1 MIRPYLTFEMMANDS
16 PKRNAYGDCPHIEIK
31 DMCAIPIVYAAL
43 DDRGNQLVKVPFT
56 REMCSRFGIGDVE
69 LIQLV
74 QDEVAKKA
82 LPVCGLNGFMAGSV
96 DSKQIE
102 ELYIA
107 TTKDLWYGASVI
119 CTYDFFKKAAGKM
132 EGNYYVLPS
141 SVHEVLLVKEDHEVQ
156 PKDFR
161 QMVNEVNCMAV
172 EEAERLT
179 NNAYHYDVKRNLL
192 ETVDE
197 YQTRLEKENSL
208 SMKNRKKRKNWND
221 KKNRACPNRTR
232 SLTSKERNHVW
243 RKKQNQHIMLTFV
256 QSKSIAMVIR
266 VTILMLM
273 SWKRNQIQ

>member
-1 MIRPYLTFEMMANDS
+1 MELSEFKERLQSGDLELIRPYLTFEMMANDS

-31 DMCAIPIVYAAL
+31 DMCAIPIAYAAL
-43 DDRGNQLVKVPFT
+43 DHRGNQLVKVPFT

-119 CTYDFFKKAAGKM
+119 CTYDFFKKAAGKK

-197 YQTRLEKENSL
+197 YQTRLEKEKVTKREQHYRSG
-208 SMKNRKKRKNWND
+208 KRKLD
-221 KKNRACPNRTR
+221 LCQYFEHKKLKGYADFFNSSSSFCCG
-232 SLTSKERNHVW
+232 
-243 RKKQNQHIMLTFV
+243 
-256 QSKSIAMVIR
+256 VI
-266 VTILMLM
+266 
-273 SWKRNQIQ
+273 

>member
-1 MIRPYLTFEMMANDS
+1 MA
-16 PKRNAYGDCPHIEIK
+16 I
-31 DMCAIPIVYAAL
+31 
-43 DDRGNQLVKVPFT
+43 VPFT

-197 YQTRLEKENSL
+197 YQTRLEKEKVTKREQHYRSG
-208 SMKNRKKRKNWND
+208 KRKLD
-221 KKNRACPNRTR
+221 LCQYFEHKKLKGYADFFNSSSSFCCG
-232 SLTSKERNHVW
+232 
-243 RKKQNQHIMLTFV
+243 
-256 QSKSIAMVIR
+256 VI
-266 VTILMLM
+266 
-273 SWKRNQIQ
+273 

>member
-1 MIRPYLTFEMMANDS
+1 MELSEFKERLQSGDLELIRPYLTFEMMANDS

-31 DMCAIPIVYAAL
+31 DMCAIPIAYAAL
-43 DDRGNQLVKVPFT
+43 DHRGNQLVKVPFT

-119 CTYDFFKKAAGKM
+119 CTYDFFKKAAGKK

-197 YQTRLEKENSL
+197 YQTRLG
-208 SMKNRKKRKNWND
+208 SM
-221 KKNRACPNRTR
+221 
-232 SLTSKERNHVW
+232 
-243 RKKQNQHIMLTFV
+243 
-256 QSKSIAMVIR
+256 SI
-266 VTILMLM
+266 L
-273 SWKRNQIQ
+273 

>member
-1 MIRPYLTFEMMANDS
+1 M
-16 PKRNAYGDCPHIEIK
+16 
-31 DMCAIPIVYAAL
+31 
-43 DDRGNQLVKVPFT
+43 
-56 REMCSRFGIGDVE
+56 
-69 LIQLV
+69 

-197 YQTRLEKENSL
+197 YQTRLEKEKVTKREQHYRSG
-208 SMKNRKKRKNWND
+208 KRKQ
-221 KKNRACPNRTR
+221 PEHEE
-232 SLTSKERNHVW
+232 LER
-243 RKKQNQHIMLTFV
+243 
-256 QSKSIAMVIR
+256 
-266 VTILMLM
+266 
-273 SWKRNQIQ
+273 

>member
-1 MIRPYLTFEMMANDS
+1 MELSEFKERLQSGDLELIRPYLTFEMMANDS

-31 DMCAIPIVYAAL
+31 DMCAIPIAYAAL

-197 YQTRLEKENSL
+197 YQTRLEKEKVTKREQHYRSG
-208 SMKNRKKRKNWND
+208 KRKK
-221 KKNRACPNRTR
+221 PEHEEPEEEEE
-232 SLTSKERNHVW
+232 LER
-243 RKKQNQHIMLTFV
+243 
-256 QSKSIAMVIR
+256 
-266 VTILMLM
+266 
-273 SWKRNQIQ
+273 

>member
-1 MIRPYLTFEMMANDS
+1 M
-16 PKRNAYGDCPHIEIK
+16 
-31 DMCAIPIVYAAL
+31 
-43 DDRGNQLVKVPFT
+43 
-56 REMCSRFGIGDVE
+56 
-69 LIQLV
+69 
-74 QDEVAKKA
+74 
-82 LPVCGLNGFMAGSV
+82 
-96 DSKQIE
+96 
-102 ELYIA
+102 YIA

-197 YQTRLEKENSL
+197 YQTRLEKEKVTKENNIIVPEKENSL